1 MMKTIQKLFLL
12 LTTVFSLSACSS
24 GGDDSP
30 NNNPPDSGNTDKPT
44 VVTNV
49 NKNTTGPVEAQTQLE
64 FPRLKKGLVLV
75 HYAELNKNT
84 HQTGVNYCVEW
95 DSDLK
100 PEGWTPEG
108 TLRSQRWS
116 CYQMHPGNSSSK
128 TDRKPYNEGG
138 EFSEYPNDPDL
149 SSKYHFTSDPYRFS
163 GYDHGH
169 IIASADRAYSF
180 NKRANTQTFYMTN
193 MQPQI
198 NGFNAKVWANMEA
211 QVRRWNNNSFRD
223 TLYVVKGGTIDRWD
237 QIITT
242 IGSGQNKIPV
252 PKYFFMALLCKKKTN
267 NTNSTTGGYRAL
279 GFWIQHKSNVSSDLS
294 PYVVNIDELER
305 LTGIDF
311 FCNLPDQYEQ
321 IVESLSREQVLRAWN
336 LE

>member
-1 MMKTIQKLFLL
+1 MT
-12 LTTVFSLSACSS
+12 A
-24 GGDDSP
+24 
-30 NNNPPDSGNTDKPT
+30 
-44 VVTNV
+44 
-49 NKNTTGPVEAQTQLE
+49 
-64 FPRLKKGLVLV
+64 
-75 HYAELNKNT
+75 
-84 HQTGVNYCVEW
+84 
-95 DSDLK
+95 
-100 PEGWTPEG
+100 
-108 TLRSQRWS
+108 
-116 CYQMHPGNSSSK
+116 
-128 TDRKPYNEGG
+128 
-138 EFSEYPNDPDL
+138 
-149 SSKYHFTSDPYRFS
+149 DPYKYN

-279 GFWIQHKSNVSSDLS
+279 GFWIQHKSNVSTDLS

>member
-1 MMKTIQKLFLL
+1 MNRVFRFLIL
-12 LTTVFSLSACSS
+12 SVLILSLPSCGNDVASNEEGGS
-24 GGDDSP
+24 GG
-30 NNNPPDSGNTDKPT
+30 GNSSA
-44 VVTNV
+44 NV
-49 NKNTTGPVEAQTQLE
+49 NRNNVAANPVFGRLE
-64 FPRLKKGLVLV
+64 FPRLKGGNNNIVLI
-75 HYAELNKNT
+75 
-84 HQTGVNYCVEW
+84 HQASFGVNYCVEW

-116 CYQMHPGNSSSK
+116 CYQMHAGNSSSK

-193 MQPQI
+193 MQPQV

-252 PKYFFMALLCKKKTN
+252 PKYFFMALLCKK

-279 GFWIQHKSNVSSDLS
+279 GFWIQHKSNSDTDLR
-294 PYVVNIDELER
+294 PYVVSIDELER

>member
-1 MMKTIQKLFLL
+1 MNKRLNLKHLILL
-12 LTTVFSLSACSS
+12 LMAALAIVAC
-24 GGDDSP
+24 GGSDDP
-30 NNNPPDSGNTDKPT
+30 ENPDVNPSQ
-44 VVTNV
+44 TNV
-49 NKNTTGPVEAQTQLE
+49 NRNNTAQNAVYGRME
-64 FPRLKKGLVLV
+64 FPRLKGGSNNIVIIHTV
-75 HYAELNKNT
+75 PEF
-84 HQTGVNYCVEW
+84 GVNYCVEW

-252 PKYFFMALLCKKKTN
+252 PKYFFMALLCKKNTN